1 VPLTAVVRWL
11 WVHFLCCS
19 RPTFPVLKALRT
31 TVIYHLGSIALGA
44 FIIALIQF
52 VRVVLE
58 YIDKK
63 TRTLQQQNKVAQWAM
78 CIVRCL
84 MWCLEKIVAFINR
97 NAYILVAGV

>member
-1 VPLTAVVRWL
+1 
-11 WVHFLCCS
+11 
-19 RPTFPVLKALRT
+19 VLKALRT

-78 CIVRCL
+78 CVVKCL

-97 NAYILVAGV
+97 NAFIIVAGGWATTAWQQDSGHQRTL